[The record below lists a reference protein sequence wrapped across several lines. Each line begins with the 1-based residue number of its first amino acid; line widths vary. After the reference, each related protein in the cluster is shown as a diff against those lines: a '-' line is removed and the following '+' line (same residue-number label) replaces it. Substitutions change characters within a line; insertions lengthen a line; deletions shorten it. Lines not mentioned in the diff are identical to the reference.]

1 MSGRRLAE
9 LLTAT
14 ETQTPQGG
22 QAVSFAPLG
31 WVWLKAGSLRRRER
45 TKAGVARTIEMM
57 RVETRTDP
65 RLVAGRVLRFDGDD
79 WTVVAVEPDP
89 ARPGRVHPDL
99 ERRP

>member
-1 MSGRRLAE
+1 VSGRRLAE

-22 QAVSFAPLG
+22 QAVSFEPLG
-31 WVWLKAGSLRRRER
+31 WVWLKPGSRRRRER
-45 TKAGVARTIEMM
+45 TEAGIARTIETM
-57 RVETRTDP
+57 RVETRADP
-65 RLVAGRVLRFDGDD
+65 RLVTGRVLRFDGDD
-79 WTVVAVEPDP
+79 WAVVAVDPDA

>member
-22 QAVSFAPLG
+22 RAISFEPLG
-31 WVWLKAGSLRRRER
+31 WVWLKAGSRRRRER
-45 TKAGVARTIEMM
+45 TEAGVTRTIETMK
-57 RVETRTDP
+57 VETRTDP

-79 WTVVAVEPDP
+79 WTVVVIERDAE
-89 ARPGRVHPDL
+89 RPGRGNADL

>member
-1 MSGRRLAE
+1 VSGRRLAE

-22 QAVSFAPLG
+22 QAVSYEPLG
-31 WVWLKAGSLRRRER
+31 WVWIRPGTRRRRER
-45 TKAGVARTIEMM
+45 TEAGVMRTIEMM
-57 RVETRTDP
+57 RVETRADP

-79 WTVVAVEPDP
+79 WTVVAVDTDP
-89 ARPGRVHPDL
+89 ARPGRVHPDV

>member
-22 QAVSFAPLG
+22 QAVSFEPLG
-31 WVWLKAGSLRRRER
+31 WVWLKPGSRRRRER
-45 TKAGVARTIEMM
+45 IEAGITRTIETM
-57 RVETRTDP
+57 RVETRADP
-65 RLVAGRVLRFDGDD
+65 RLVTGRVLRFDGDD
-79 WTVVAVEPDP
+79 WAVVAVDPDA

>member
-9 LLTAT
+9 LLTAI

-22 QAVSFAPLG
+22 QAVSFEPLG
-31 WVWLKAGSLRRRER
+31 WVWLKPGSRRRRER
-45 TKAGVARTIEMM
+45 TEAGGTRTIETM
-57 RVETRTDP
+57 RVESRADP

-79 WTVVAVEPDP
+79 WTVVAINLDP
-89 ARPGRVHPDL
+89 ARPGLVHPDL

>member
-22 QAVSFAPLG
+22 QAVSFEPLG
-31 WVWLKAGSLRRRER
+31 WVWLRPGARRRRER
-45 TKAGVARTIEMM
+45 TEVGMTRTVETM
-57 RVETRTDP
+57 RVETRADP
-65 RLVAGRVLRFDGDD
+65 RLISGRILRFDGAD
-79 WTVVAVEPDP
+79 WTVVAVDPD
-89 ARPGRVHPDL
+89 AERPGRVNADL